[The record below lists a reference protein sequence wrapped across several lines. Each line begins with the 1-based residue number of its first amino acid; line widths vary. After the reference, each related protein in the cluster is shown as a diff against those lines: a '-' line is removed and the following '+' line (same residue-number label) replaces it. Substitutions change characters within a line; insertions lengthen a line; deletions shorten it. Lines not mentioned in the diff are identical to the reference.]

1 MSNDLDKNKK
11 VPNVPNLRFG
21 EYNDSWDFLII
32 KNYYETQMCKRIFAN
47 QTSQNESVPF
57 YKIGTLGGIAD
68 SYISKELFKEYKSK
82 YNFPKIGET
91 LITCSGTVGKCIQ
104 FDGQDAYFQDS
115 NIVWLRSENSPII
128 NDFLF
133 RLIDKKDWSQLNTT
147 TISRI
152 YTSDL
157 LNLKFYYPSS
167 KSEQEKIVLLLNKID
182 KRIETQNK
190 IIKELNALR
199 NSIMDNFYKKK
210 TNGLYK
216 SVSGMIDE
224 FCMKTTR
231 NSEYEVLSSTANG
244 IYRQSEYFNK
254 EAASSD
260 TTGYKIIPF
269 GYYTYRSMS
278 DTGEFHF
285 NQQMLIDKGIVSP
298 AYPVFTIIEKHS
310 KYVLLSLNNSPIVK
324 KQILADKS
332 GGTRFALPLSRLRK
346 IQIPWADDKD
356 ISCFEELTS
365 KIDTKLTLEKLI
377 ASKLLEQK
385 NYLLANLFI

>member
-1 MSNDLDKNKK
+1 
-11 VPNVPNLRFG
+11 
-21 EYNDSWDFLII
+21 
-32 KNYYETQMCKRIFAN
+32 MCKRIFAN

-190 IIKELNALR
+190 IIDNLKSQIKSISSRVYKLFPKTSKLSEL
-199 NSIMDNFYKKK
+199 INFEKK
-210 TNGLYK
+210 TNHKSEEGLKEGRYPFYTNEENQNK
-216 SVSGMIDE
+216 
-224 FCMKTTR
+224 FF
-231 NSEYEVLSSTANG
+231 NSYDFDGLFILSNTGGRAN
-244 IYRQSEYFNK
+244 F
-254 EAASSD
+254 
-260 TTGYKIIPF
+260 KIVNGKF
-269 GYYTYRSMS
+269 AVMS
-278 DTGEFHF
+278 DTLVIKFKNPLLARTYINFLQNNTEKISHDIFAGSGLKHLDKNAFLNMNVPLVDKDLSIINKLFETLD
-285 NQQMLIDKGIVSP
+285 NKLIN
-298 AYPVFTIIEKHS
+298 EK
-310 KYVLLSLNNSPIVK
+310 KYLSLLIIQ
-324 KQILADKS
+324 KQ
-332 GGTRFALPLSRLRK
+332 
-346 IQIPWADDKD
+346 
-356 ISCFEELTS
+356 
-365 KIDTKLTLEKLI
+365 
-377 ASKLLEQK
+377 
-385 NYLLANLFI
+385 YLLNNLFI